1 MTTINKG
8 KVYLVGAGPGDPD
21 LLTVKANKLLN
32 KCDALIYDSLIPKE
46 FLEYTSNSCRHIF
59 VGKRRGQHSF
69 SQDQINKFLV
79 ELANDHSCI
88 VRLKGGDPFLFGRGA
103 EEAEWLVR
111 HDIEVEVVPGITS
124 GMAAPAY
131 MGIPLTHREA
141 GSSVTFVTGHEGDH
155 KKGHTVNWRALANA
169 SDGLVIYMGMHNLD
183 YIINE
188 LISGGL
194 DPATPSAIIHQ
205 GTLMSQKC
213 ITAPLNRLLNEKK
226 ANGISS
232 PSIVVIGKIINHQI
246 EECAPV
252 PTYLALSKLNNLKS
266 LSTEKEYLSVGI

>member
-46 FLEYTSNSCRHIF
+46 FLEYTSSSCRHFF

-69 SQDQINKFLV
+69 TQDQINKFLV

-141 GSSVTFVTGHEGDH
+141 GSSVTFVTGHEADQ

-252 PTYLALSKLNNLKS
+252 PTYLALSKLNNLIS
-266 LSTEKEYLSVGI
+266 LSTKKECLSVGI

>member
-1 MTTINKG
+1 M
-8 KVYLVGAGPGDPD
+8 
-21 LLTVKANKLLN
+21 
-32 KCDALIYDSLIPKE
+32 
-46 FLEYTSNSCRHIF
+46 
-59 VGKRRGQHSF
+59 
-69 SQDQINKFLV
+69 
-79 ELANDHSCI
+79 
-88 VRLKGGDPFLFGRGA
+88 FGRGA

-111 HDIEVEVVPGITS
+111 YGIEVEVVPGITS

-141 GSSVTFVTGHEGDH
+141 GSSVTFVTGHEGDN
-155 KKGHTVNWRALANA
+155 KKGQTVNWRALANA

-213 ITAPLNRLLNEKK
+213 IMAPLNRLLIEKK
-226 ANGISS
+226 SKSISS

-252 PTYLALSKLNNLKS
+252 PTCSALSKLNNLKS
-266 LSTEKEYLSVGI
+266 LITEKEFISVGI

>member
-1 MTTINKG
+1 
-8 KVYLVGAGPGDPD
+8 
-21 LLTVKANKLLN
+21 
-32 KCDALIYDSLIPKE
+32 
-46 FLEYTSNSCRHIF
+46 
-59 VGKRRGQHSF
+59 
-69 SQDQINKFLV
+69 
-79 ELANDHSCI
+79 
-88 VRLKGGDPFLFGRGA
+88 
-103 EEAEWLVR
+103 
-111 HDIEVEVVPGITS
+111 
-124 GMAAPAY
+124 MAAPAY
-131 MGIPLTHREA
+131 MGIPLTHRDA

-213 ITAPLNRLLNEKK
+213 ISAPLNRLLNEKK

-252 PTYLALSKLNNLKS
+252 PTYLALSKLNNLIS
-266 LSTEKEYLSVGI
+266 LSRKKECLSVGI

>member
-59 VGKRRGQHSF
+59 VGKRGGQHSL
-69 SQDQINKFLV
+69 SQYQINKFLV

-155 KKGHTVNWRALANA
+155 KKGHMVNWRALANA
-169 SDGLVIYMGMHNLD
+169 SDGLVVYMGMHNLD

-246 EECAPV
+246 EECAPA
-252 PTYLALSKLNNLKS
+252 PKYLALSKLNNLKS

>member
-1 MTTINKG
+1 MRSKPF
-8 KVYLVGAGPGDPD
+8 LLGAGPGDPD

-32 KCDALIYDSLIPKE
+32 KCDVLIYDSLIPKE
-46 FLEYTSNSCRHIF
+46 FLEYTSISCRHF
-59 VGKRRGQHSF
+59 SVGKRRGQHSF
-69 SQDQINKFLV
+69 TQDEINNFLV
-79 ELANDHSCI
+79 EVANDHSCI
-88 VRLKGGDPFLFGRGA
+88 VRLKGGVPFLFGRGA

-111 HDIEVEVVPGITS
+111 HNIEVEVVPGITS

-155 KKGHTVNWRALANA
+155 KKAHTVNWRVLANA

-183 YIINE
+183 YIVNE

-205 GTLMSQKC
+205 GTLMGQKC
-213 ITAPLNRLLNEKK
+213 IMAPLNRLLNKK
-226 ANGISS
+226 QANGISS

-246 EECAPV
+246 EECAPM
-252 PTYLALSKLNNLKS
+252 PPYLALSKLKNLIN
-266 LSTEKEYLSVGI
+266 LSTEKECLSVGI